1 MEATVKHRI
10 VGSLMLLSLAVIILP
25 FWLDGAGLEDYQT
38 TQKPPAMPSSTF
50 ELIDATPGTG
60 IDLTINPSDMQVL
73 ELSPISLTKD
83 SSTVVET
90 IVQPKAAKAAKAA
103 KPAKPKAP
111 APSVAKT
118 KPKQDDSLLNAQGLP
133 NGWAVQ
139 LGSFGNQSNA
149 IRLKDKVLKAGFSA
163 YIIPNGKLF
172 KVLVGP
178 ELNRSKAEALKKQI
192 DTKFKMNSLVILY
205 GVVKP

>member
-38 TQKPPAMPSSTF
+38 TQKPPAMASSTF

-60 IDLTINPSDMQVL
+60 IDLTVNPSDMQVL

-90 IVQPKAAKAAKAA
+90 IVQPKAAKA
-103 KPAKPKAP
+103 AKPKAP

-205 GVVKP
+205 EVAKP

>member
-1 MEATVKHRI
+1 M
-10 VGSLMLLSLAVIILP
+10 
-25 FWLDGAGLEDYQT
+25 
-38 TQKPPAMPSSTF
+38 
-50 ELIDATPGTG
+50 
-60 IDLTINPSDMQVL
+60 
-73 ELSPISLTKD
+73 
-83 SSTVVET
+83 
-90 IVQPKAAKAAKAA
+90 
-103 KPAKPKAP
+103 
-111 APSVAKT
+111 
-118 KPKQDDSLLNAQGLP
+118 DDSLLNSQGLP

-205 GVVKP
+205 EVAKP

>member
-60 IDLTINPSDMQVL
+60 IDLIVNPSDMQVL

-90 IVQPKAAKAAKAA
+90 IVQPKAATEGEA
-103 KPAKPKAP
+103 KAP
-111 APSVAKT
+111 APNVAKT

-205 GVVKP
+205 EVAKP